1 MNASKIINIENLTKN
16 YVSATNQN
24 TLDGINLDVKRG
36 STVAVIGES
45 GSGKSTLLNILAGLE
60 PPSSGQVKLDGVP
73 IWDLNEGE
81 RSLIRRNLLSIVF
94 QSFNLI
100 NSLTVWEN
108 ISFQARLAQKW
119 DTSFAENLLEAS
131 GLKHLRNSY
140 PDQISGGEQQR
151 VAILRAIAARPKIL
165 LADEPTGNLDEN
177 NSEIAANLLLQTV
190 SNIGSTLIVATHSQA
205 FASKLDIC
213 LKLENGKLNLCM

>member
-1 MNASKIINIENLTKN
+1 M
-16 YVSATNQN
+16 
-24 TLDGINLDVKRG
+24 
-36 STVAVIGES
+36 
-45 GSGKSTLLNILAGLE
+45 
-60 PPSSGQVKLDGVP
+60 
-73 IWDLNEGE
+73 
-81 RSLIRRNLLSIVF
+81 
-94 QSFNLI
+94 
-100 NSLTVWEN
+100 
-108 ISFQARLAQKW
+108 
-119 DTSFAENLLEAS
+119 LEAS

-151 VAILRAIAARPKIL
+151 IAILRAIAARPKIL

-190 SNIGSTLIVATHSQA
+190 SNIGSTLIVATHSKA